1 MTQFVL
7 AILISIAVLIFM
19 IVKLNIHPVISL
31 FIGSMIAGSILGND
45 PVTTIT
51 AIANGFGGTLGS
63 IGMTIIFGSII
74 ACAIR
79 DSGAAKSMVN
89 FFIKLFHGKN
99 LELSTGMA
107 AYIMSIPVFGDVTMV
122 LISPL
127 CAIISKRQ
135 NKPMGQMAA
144 FTILSLNLTHSMV
157 PPTPGILAVAVLLGA
172 DLGLVILWGI
182 VCSFIAYIITWI
194 LMRKWAGKDYYPPKP
209 EFVEGVE
216 EVKSNDYH
224 DLLIKEDNLP
234 NVLFAMSPILVP
246 VILIA
251 LASFADMTMAEDATA
266 RVVLDTLGNRNI
278 AMFLGMVFGWLLA
291 VTHKEKAL
299 ANYNQTSGKNEK
311 SLFQMMFNG
320 WVSEALEVALI
331 PLIVTGF
338 GGGFEQLVEVHA
350 LGRHHNLAL
359 ALEVEAHGTGGSQ
372 RAIAL
377 GQGGTHFGGRT
388 VTVIGKAFNDQ
399 TDACGS
405 IALIDDIF
413 VVGTAGL
420 FTRTT
425 LDSALDIIGRH
436 GSLLGLVDGV
446 VQGRVAVR
454 IATTHTCCN
463 LDILDQ
469 LGEQLAT
476 LRVDGGL
483 LVLGGR
489 PLGMT

>member
-31 FIGSMIAGSILGND
+31 FVGSMIAGSILGNN

-51 AIANGFGGTLGS
+51 AIANGFGSTLGS
-63 IGMTIIFGSII
+63 IGMTIIFGSVI
-74 ACAIR
+74 ACSIR

-144 FTILSLNLTHSMV
+144 FTVLALNLTHSMV

-182 VCSFIAYIITWI
+182 VCSIIAYIITWI

-224 DLLIKEDNLP
+224 DLLIKEENLP

-251 LASFADMTMAEDATA
+251 LASFADMTMAEGAMA

-311 SLFQMMFNG
+311 SLFTMMFNG
-320 WVSEALEVALI
+320 WVGEALEVALV

-338 GGGFEQLVEVHA
+338 GGGFAQIIKDAPAAGE
-350 LGRHHNLAL
+350 LG
-359 ALEVEAHGTGGSQ
+359 
-372 RAIAL
+372 
-377 GQGGTHFGGRT
+377 
-388 VTVIGKAFNDQ
+388 D
-399 TDACGS
+399 
-405 IALIDDIF
+405 
-413 VVGTAGL
+413 VVAASG
-420 FTRTT
+420 FP
-425 LDSALDIIGRH
+425 
-436 GSLLGLVDGV
+436 
-446 VQGRVAVR
+446 
-454 IATTHTCCN
+454 
-463 LDILDQ
+463 
-469 LGEQLAT
+469 
-476 LRVDGGL
+476 GL
-483 LVLGGR
+483 LVPFVIGAVMECAVGSR
-489 PLGMT
+489 TTAGMTAAGLCLPMLDSLGISPVACAVMIGAGTMIVSHVNDSGWWVSQSMLNMDMTRTFKYNTLVGGVAGVIAGIVGAIFITVGAM

>member
-7 AILISIAVLIFM
+7 AIIISIAVLIFM

-31 FIGSMIAGSILGND
+31 FVGSMIAGSILGNN

-51 AIANGFGGTLGS
+51 AIANGFGSTLGS

-74 ACAIR
+74 ACSIR

-157 PPTPGILAVAVLLGA
+157 PPTPGILAVAVLLEA

-182 VCSFIAYIITWI
+182 VCSFIAYIITWL
-194 LMRKWAGKDYYPPKP
+194 LMRKWAGKDYYEPKP

-251 LASFADMTMAEDATA
+251 LASFADMTMAEGDTI
-266 RVVLDTLGNRNI
+266 RVLLDTLGNRNI
-278 AMFLGMVFGWLLA
+278 AMFLGVVFGWLLA
-291 VTHKEKAL
+291 VAHKDKAL
-299 ANYNQTSGKNEK
+299 ANYNLSSGKNEK
-311 SLFQMMFNG
+311 SLFTMMFNG
-320 WVSEALEVALI
+320 WVGEALEVALI

-338 GGGFEQLVEVHA
+338 GGGFAQIIKDAPAAGE
-350 LGRHHNLAL
+350 LGDVVA
-359 ALEVEAHGTGGSQ
+359 ATG
-372 RAIAL
+372 
-377 GQGGTHFGGRT
+377 FP
-388 VTVIGKAFNDQ
+388 
-399 TDACGS
+399 
-405 IALIDDIF
+405 
-413 VVGTAGL
+413 
-420 FTRTT
+420 
-425 LDSALDIIGRH
+425 
-436 GSLLGLVDGV
+436 
-446 VQGRVAVR
+446 
-454 IATTHTCCN
+454 
-463 LDILDQ
+463 
-469 LGEQLAT
+469 
-476 LRVDGGL
+476 GL
-483 LVLGGR
+483 LVPFIIGAAMECAVGSR
-489 PLGMT
+489 TTAGMTAAGLCLPMLDSLGISPVACAVMIGAGTMIVSHVNDSGWWVSQSMFNMDMTRTFKYNTLVGGVAGVNAGIAGAIFITLGVM

>member
-1 MTQFVL
+1 MTQFIL

-31 FIGSMIAGSILGND
+31 FVGSMIAGSILGND

-74 ACAIR
+74 ACSIR

-311 SLFQMMFNG
+311 SLFTMMFNG
-320 WVSEALEVALI
+320 WVGEALEVALI

-338 GGGFEQLVEVHA
+338 GGGFAQIIKDAPAAGE
-350 LGRHHNLAL
+350 LGD
-359 ALEVEAHGTGGSQ
+359 V
-372 RAIAL
+372 
-377 GQGGTHFGGRT
+377 
-388 VTVIGKAFNDQ
+388 
-399 TDACGS
+399 
-405 IALIDDIF
+405 
-413 VVGTAGL
+413 
-420 FTRTT
+420 
-425 LDSALDIIGRH
+425 
-436 GSLLGLVDGV
+436 
-446 VQGRVAVR
+446 VAV
-454 IATTHTCCN
+454 T
-463 LDILDQ
+463 
-469 LGEQLAT
+469 GFP
-476 LRVDGGL
+476 GL
-483 LVLGGR
+483 LVPFVIGAAMECAVGSR
-489 PLGMT
+489 TTAGMTAAGLCLPMLDSLGISAVACAVMIGAGTMIVSHVNDSGWWVSQSMFNMDMTRTFKYNTLVGGVAGVIAGIAGAIFITIGVM

>member
-31 FIGSMIAGSILGND
+31 FVGSMIAGSILGNN

-51 AIANGFGGTLGS
+51 AIANGFGSTLGS

-74 ACAIR
+74 ACSIR

-89 FFIKLFHGKN
+89 FFIKLFRGKN

-144 FTILSLNLTHSMV
+144 FTILALNLTHSMV

-251 LASFADMTMAEDATA
+251 LASFADMTMAEDVMA

-311 SLFQMMFNG
+311 SLFSMMFNG
-320 WVSEALEVALI
+320 WVSEALEVALV

-338 GGGFEQLVEVHA
+338 GGGFAQIIKDAPAAGE
-350 LGRHHNLAL
+350 LGDVVA
-359 ALEVEAHGTGGSQ
+359 ATG
-372 RAIAL
+372 
-377 GQGGTHFGGRT
+377 FP
-388 VTVIGKAFNDQ
+388 
-399 TDACGS
+399 
-405 IALIDDIF
+405 
-413 VVGTAGL
+413 
-420 FTRTT
+420 
-425 LDSALDIIGRH
+425 
-436 GSLLGLVDGV
+436 
-446 VQGRVAVR
+446 
-454 IATTHTCCN
+454 
-463 LDILDQ
+463 
-469 LGEQLAT
+469 
-476 LRVDGGL
+476 GL
-483 LVLGGR
+483 LVPFVIGAAMECAVGSR
-489 PLGMT
+489 TTAGMTAAGLCLPMLDSLGISAVACTVMIGAGTMIVSHVNDSGWWVSQSMLNMDMTRTFKYNTLVGGVAGVIAGIVGAIFITVGVM

>member
-31 FIGSMIAGSILGND
+31 FVGSMIAGSILGNN

-51 AIANGFGGTLGS
+51 AIANGFGSTLGS

-74 ACAIR
+74 ACSIR

-89 FFIKLFHGKN
+89 FFIKLFRGKN

-144 FTILSLNLTHSMV
+144 FTILALNLTHSMV

-251 LASFADMTMAEDATA
+251 LASFADMTMAEDAMA

-311 SLFQMMFNG
+311 SLFSMMFNG
-320 WVSEALEVALI
+320 WVSEALEVALV

-338 GGGFEQLVEVHA
+338 GGGFAQIIKDAPAAGE
-350 LGRHHNLAL
+350 LGDVVA
-359 ALEVEAHGTGGSQ
+359 ATG
-372 RAIAL
+372 
-377 GQGGTHFGGRT
+377 FP
-388 VTVIGKAFNDQ
+388 
-399 TDACGS
+399 
-405 IALIDDIF
+405 
-413 VVGTAGL
+413 
-420 FTRTT
+420 
-425 LDSALDIIGRH
+425 
-436 GSLLGLVDGV
+436 
-446 VQGRVAVR
+446 
-454 IATTHTCCN
+454 
-463 LDILDQ
+463 
-469 LGEQLAT
+469 
-476 LRVDGGL
+476 GL
-483 LVLGGR
+483 LVPFVIGAAMECAVGSR
-489 PLGMT
+489 TTAGMTAAGLCLPMLDSLGISAVACTVMIGAGTMIVSHVNDSGWWVSQSMLNMDMTRTFKYNTLVGGVAGVIAGIVGAIFITIGVM

>member
-51 AIANGFGGTLGS
+51 AIANGFGSTLGS

-74 ACAIR
+74 ACSIR

-144 FTILSLNLTHSMV
+144 FTILALNLTHSMV

-251 LASFADMTMAEDATA
+251 LASFADMTMAEDAMA

-311 SLFQMMFNG
+311 SLFTMMFNG
-320 WVSEALEVALI
+320 WVGEALEVALV

-338 GGGFEQLVEVHA
+338 GGGFAQIIKDAPAAGE
-350 LGRHHNLAL
+350 LGDVVA
-359 ALEVEAHGTGGSQ
+359 ATG
-372 RAIAL
+372 
-377 GQGGTHFGGRT
+377 FP
-388 VTVIGKAFNDQ
+388 
-399 TDACGS
+399 
-405 IALIDDIF
+405 
-413 VVGTAGL
+413 
-420 FTRTT
+420 
-425 LDSALDIIGRH
+425 
-436 GSLLGLVDGV
+436 
-446 VQGRVAVR
+446 
-454 IATTHTCCN
+454 
-463 LDILDQ
+463 
-469 LGEQLAT
+469 
-476 LRVDGGL
+476 GL
-483 LVLGGR
+483 LVPFVIGAAMECAVGSR
-489 PLGMT
+489 TTAGMTAAGLCLPMLDSLGISAVACTVMIGAGTMIVSHVNDSGWWVSQSMLNMDMNRSFKYNTLVGGVAGVIAGIVGAIFITVGVM

>member
-31 FIGSMIAGSILGND
+31 FVGSMIAGSILGNN

-51 AIANGFGGTLGS
+51 AIANGFGSTLGS

-74 ACAIR
+74 ACSIR

-89 FFIKLFHGKN
+89 FFIKLFRGKN

-144 FTILSLNLTHSMV
+144 FTILALNLTHSMV

-251 LASFADMTMAEDATA
+251 LASFADMTMAEDAMA

-311 SLFQMMFNG
+311 SLFSMMFNG
-320 WVSEALEVALI
+320 WVSEALEVALV

-338 GGGFEQLVEVHA
+338 GGGFAQIIKDAPAAGE
-350 LGRHHNLAL
+350 LGDVVA
-359 ALEVEAHGTGGSQ
+359 ATG
-372 RAIAL
+372 
-377 GQGGTHFGGRT
+377 FP
-388 VTVIGKAFNDQ
+388 
-399 TDACGS
+399 
-405 IALIDDIF
+405 
-413 VVGTAGL
+413 
-420 FTRTT
+420 
-425 LDSALDIIGRH
+425 
-436 GSLLGLVDGV
+436 
-446 VQGRVAVR
+446 
-454 IATTHTCCN
+454 
-463 LDILDQ
+463 
-469 LGEQLAT
+469 
-476 LRVDGGL
+476 GL
-483 LVLGGR
+483 LVPFVIGAAMECAVGSR
-489 PLGMT
+489 STAGMTAAGLCLPMLDSLGISAVACTVMIGAGTMIVSHVNDSGWWVSQSMLNMDMTRTFKYNTLVGGVAGVIAGIVGAIFITVGVM

>member
-19 IVKLNIHPVISL
+19 IVKLNIHPVNSL
-31 FIGSMIAGSILGND
+31 FVGSMIAGSILGNN

-51 AIANGFGGTLGS
+51 AIANGFGSTLGS
-63 IGMTIIFGSII
+63 IGMTIIFGSVI
-74 ACAIR
+74 ACSIR

-144 FTILSLNLTHSMV
+144 FTVLALNLTHSMV

-224 DLLIKEDNLP
+224 DLLIKEENLP

-251 LASFADMTMAEDATA
+251 LASFADMTMAEGAMA

-311 SLFQMMFNG
+311 SLFTMMFNG
-320 WVSEALEVALI
+320 WVGEALEVALV

-338 GGGFEQLVEVHA
+338 GGGFAQIIKDAPAAGE
-350 LGRHHNLAL
+350 LG
-359 ALEVEAHGTGGSQ
+359 
-372 RAIAL
+372 
-377 GQGGTHFGGRT
+377 
-388 VTVIGKAFNDQ
+388 D
-399 TDACGS
+399 
-405 IALIDDIF
+405 
-413 VVGTAGL
+413 VVAASG
-420 FTRTT
+420 FP
-425 LDSALDIIGRH
+425 
-436 GSLLGLVDGV
+436 
-446 VQGRVAVR
+446 
-454 IATTHTCCN
+454 
-463 LDILDQ
+463 
-469 LGEQLAT
+469 
-476 LRVDGGL
+476 GL
-483 LVLGGR
+483 LVPFVIGAVMECAVGSR
-489 PLGMT
+489 TTAGMTAAGLCLPMLDSLGISPVACAVMIGAGTMIVSHVNDSGWWVSQSMLNMDMTRTFKYNTLVGGVAGVIAGIVGAIFITVGAM

>member
-31 FIGSMIAGSILGND
+31 FVGSMIAGSILGNN

-51 AIANGFGGTLGS
+51 AIANGFGSTLGS

-74 ACAIR
+74 ACSIR

-89 FFIKLFHGKN
+89 FFIKLFRGKN

-144 FTILSLNLTHSMV
+144 FTILALNLTHSMV

-251 LASFADMTMAEDATA
+251 LASFADMTMAEDAMA

-311 SLFQMMFNG
+311 SLFSMMFNG
-320 WVSEALEVALI
+320 WVSEALEVALV

-338 GGGFEQLVEVHA
+338 GGGFAQIIKDAPAAGE
-350 LGRHHNLAL
+350 LGDVVA
-359 ALEVEAHGTGGSQ
+359 ATG
-372 RAIAL
+372 
-377 GQGGTHFGGRT
+377 FP
-388 VTVIGKAFNDQ
+388 
-399 TDACGS
+399 
-405 IALIDDIF
+405 
-413 VVGTAGL
+413 
-420 FTRTT
+420 
-425 LDSALDIIGRH
+425 
-436 GSLLGLVDGV
+436 
-446 VQGRVAVR
+446 
-454 IATTHTCCN
+454 
-463 LDILDQ
+463 
-469 LGEQLAT
+469 
-476 LRVDGGL
+476 GL
-483 LVLGGR
+483 LVPFVIGAAMECAVGSRTTAGMTAAGLCLPMLDSRGISAVACTVMIGAGTMIVSHVNDSGWWVSQSMLNMDMTRTFKYNTLLGGVA
-489 PLGMT
+489 GVIAGIVGAIFITVGVM

>member
-31 FIGSMIAGSILGND
+31 FVGSMIAGSILGNN

-51 AIANGFGGTLGS
+51 AIANGFGSTLGS

-74 ACAIR
+74 ACSIR

-89 FFIKLFHGKN
+89 FFIKLFRGKN

-144 FTILSLNLTHSMV
+144 FTILALNLTHSMV

-224 DLLIKEDNLP
+224 DLLIKEENLP

-251 LASFADMTMAEDATA
+251 LASFADMTMAEDAMA

-311 SLFQMMFNG
+311 SLFSMMFNG
-320 WVSEALEVALI
+320 WVGEALEVALV

-338 GGGFEQLVEVHA
+338 GGGFAQIIKDAPAAGE
-350 LGRHHNLAL
+350 LGDVVA
-359 ALEVEAHGTGGSQ
+359 ATG
-372 RAIAL
+372 
-377 GQGGTHFGGRT
+377 FP
-388 VTVIGKAFNDQ
+388 
-399 TDACGS
+399 
-405 IALIDDIF
+405 
-413 VVGTAGL
+413 
-420 FTRTT
+420 
-425 LDSALDIIGRH
+425 
-436 GSLLGLVDGV
+436 
-446 VQGRVAVR
+446 
-454 IATTHTCCN
+454 
-463 LDILDQ
+463 
-469 LGEQLAT
+469 
-476 LRVDGGL
+476 GL
-483 LVLGGR
+483 LVPFVIGAATECAVGSR
-489 PLGMT
+489 TTAGMTAAGLCLPMLDSLGISAVACTVMIGAGTMIVSHVNDSGWWVSQSMLNMDMTRTFKYNTLVGGVAGVIAGIVGAIFITVGVM

>member
-51 AIANGFGGTLGS
+51 AIANGFGSTLGS

-74 ACAIR
+74 ACSIR

-144 FTILSLNLTHSMV
+144 FTILALNLTHSMV

-251 LASFADMTMAEDATA
+251 LASFADMTMAEDAMA

-311 SLFQMMFNG
+311 SLFTMMFNG
-320 WVSEALEVALI
+320 WVGEALEVALV

-338 GGGFEQLVEVHA
+338 GGGFAQIIKDAPAAGE
-350 LGRHHNLAL
+350 LGDVVA
-359 ALEVEAHGTGGSQ
+359 ATG
-372 RAIAL
+372 
-377 GQGGTHFGGRT
+377 FP
-388 VTVIGKAFNDQ
+388 
-399 TDACGS
+399 
-405 IALIDDIF
+405 
-413 VVGTAGL
+413 
-420 FTRTT
+420 
-425 LDSALDIIGRH
+425 
-436 GSLLGLVDGV
+436 
-446 VQGRVAVR
+446 
-454 IATTHTCCN
+454 
-463 LDILDQ
+463 
-469 LGEQLAT
+469 
-476 LRVDGGL
+476 GL
-483 LVLGGR
+483 LVPFVIGAAMECAVGSR
-489 PLGMT
+489 TTAGMTAAGLCLPMLDSLGISAVACTVMIGAGTMIVSHVNDSGWWVSQSMLNMDMTRTFKYNTLVGGVAGVIAGIVGAIFITVGVM

>member
-1 MTQFVL
+1 
-7 AILISIAVLIFM
+7 M

-51 AIANGFGGTLGS
+51 AIANGFGSTLGS

-74 ACAIR
+74 ACSIR

-144 FTILSLNLTHSMV
+144 FTILALNLTHSMV

-251 LASFADMTMAEDATA
+251 LASFADMTMAEDAMA

-311 SLFQMMFNG
+311 SLFTMMFNG
-320 WVSEALEVALI
+320 WVGEALEVALV

-338 GGGFEQLVEVHA
+338 GGGFAQIIKDAPAAGE
-350 LGRHHNLAL
+350 LGDVVA
-359 ALEVEAHGTGGSQ
+359 ATG
-372 RAIAL
+372 
-377 GQGGTHFGGRT
+377 FP
-388 VTVIGKAFNDQ
+388 
-399 TDACGS
+399 
-405 IALIDDIF
+405 
-413 VVGTAGL
+413 
-420 FTRTT
+420 
-425 LDSALDIIGRH
+425 
-436 GSLLGLVDGV
+436 
-446 VQGRVAVR
+446 
-454 IATTHTCCN
+454 
-463 LDILDQ
+463 
-469 LGEQLAT
+469 
-476 LRVDGGL
+476 GL
-483 LVLGGR
+483 LVPFVIGAAMECAVGSR
-489 PLGMT
+489 TTAGMTAAGLCLPMLDSLGISAVACTVMIGAGTMIVSHVNDSGWWVSQSMLNMDMTRTFKYNTLVGGVAGVIAGIVGAIFITVGVM

>member
-31 FIGSMIAGSILGND
+31 FVGSMIAGSILGNN

-51 AIANGFGGTLGS
+51 AIANGFGSTLGS

-74 ACAIR
+74 ACSIR

-89 FFIKLFHGKN
+89 FFIKLFRGKN

-144 FTILSLNLTHSMV
+144 FTILALNLTHSMV

-251 LASFADMTMAEDATA
+251 LASFADMTMAEDAMA

-311 SLFQMMFNG
+311 SLFTMMFNG
-320 WVSEALEVALI
+320 WVGEALEVALV

-338 GGGFEQLVEVHA
+338 GGGFAQIIKDAPAAGE
-350 LGRHHNLAL
+350 LGDVVA
-359 ALEVEAHGTGGSQ
+359 ATG
-372 RAIAL
+372 
-377 GQGGTHFGGRT
+377 FP
-388 VTVIGKAFNDQ
+388 
-399 TDACGS
+399 
-405 IALIDDIF
+405 
-413 VVGTAGL
+413 
-420 FTRTT
+420 
-425 LDSALDIIGRH
+425 
-436 GSLLGLVDGV
+436 
-446 VQGRVAVR
+446 
-454 IATTHTCCN
+454 
-463 LDILDQ
+463 
-469 LGEQLAT
+469 
-476 LRVDGGL
+476 GL
-483 LVLGGR
+483 LVPFVIGAAMECAVGSR
-489 PLGMT
+489 TTAGMTAAGLCLPMLDSLGISAVACTVMIGAGTMIVSHVNDSGWWVSQSMLNMDMTRTFKYNTLVGGVAGVIAGIVGAIFITVGVM

>member
-31 FIGSMIAGSILGND
+31 FVGSMIAGSILGNN

-51 AIANGFGGTLGS
+51 AIANGFGSTLGS

-74 ACAIR
+74 ACSIR

-89 FFIKLFHGKN
+89 FFIKLFRGKN

-144 FTILSLNLTHSMV
+144 FTILALNLTHSMV

-172 DLGLVILWGI
+172 DLGMVILWGI

-251 LASFADMTMAEDATA
+251 LASFADMTMAEDAMA

-311 SLFQMMFNG
+311 SLFSMMFNG
-320 WVSEALEVALI
+320 WVSEALEVALV

-338 GGGFEQLVEVHA
+338 GGGFAQIIKDAPAAGE
-350 LGRHHNLAL
+350 LGDVVA
-359 ALEVEAHGTGGSQ
+359 ATG
-372 RAIAL
+372 
-377 GQGGTHFGGRT
+377 FP
-388 VTVIGKAFNDQ
+388 
-399 TDACGS
+399 
-405 IALIDDIF
+405 
-413 VVGTAGL
+413 
-420 FTRTT
+420 
-425 LDSALDIIGRH
+425 
-436 GSLLGLVDGV
+436 
-446 VQGRVAVR
+446 
-454 IATTHTCCN
+454 
-463 LDILDQ
+463 
-469 LGEQLAT
+469 
-476 LRVDGGL
+476 GL
-483 LVLGGR
+483 LVPFVIGAAMECAVGSR
-489 PLGMT
+489 TTAGMTAAGLCLPMLDSLGISAVACTVMIGAGTMIVSHVNDSGWWVSQSMLNMDMTRTFKYNTLVGGVAGVIAGIVGAIFITVGVM

>member
-31 FIGSMIAGSILGND
+31 FVGSMIAGSILGNN

-51 AIANGFGGTLGS
+51 AIANGFGSTLGS

-74 ACAIR
+74 ACSIR

-144 FTILSLNLTHSMV
+144 FTILALNLTHSMV

-224 DLLIKEDNLP
+224 DLLIKEENLP

-251 LASFADMTMAEDATA
+251 LASFADMTMAEDAMA

-311 SLFQMMFNG
+311 SLFTMMFNG
-320 WVSEALEVALI
+320 WVGEALEVALV

-338 GGGFEQLVEVHA
+338 GGGFAQIIKDAPAAGE
-350 LGRHHNLAL
+350 LG
-359 ALEVEAHGTGGSQ
+359 
-372 RAIAL
+372 
-377 GQGGTHFGGRT
+377 
-388 VTVIGKAFNDQ
+388 D
-399 TDACGS
+399 
-405 IALIDDIF
+405 
-413 VVGTAGL
+413 VVAASG
-420 FTRTT
+420 FP
-425 LDSALDIIGRH
+425 
-436 GSLLGLVDGV
+436 
-446 VQGRVAVR
+446 
-454 IATTHTCCN
+454 
-463 LDILDQ
+463 
-469 LGEQLAT
+469 
-476 LRVDGGL
+476 GL
-483 LVLGGR
+483 LVPFVIGAVMECAVGSR
-489 PLGMT
+489 TTAGMTAAGLCLPMLDSLGISAVACAVMIGAGTMIVSHVNDSGWWVSQSMLNMDMTRTFKYNTLVGGVAGVIAGIVGAIFITVGVM

>member
-31 FIGSMIAGSILGND
+31 FVGSMIAGSILGNN

-51 AIANGFGGTLGS
+51 AIANGFGSTLGS
-63 IGMTIIFGSII
+63 IGMTIIFGSVI
-74 ACAIR
+74 ACSIR

-144 FTILSLNLTHSMV
+144 FTVLALNLTHSMV

-224 DLLIKEDNLP
+224 DLLIKEENLP

-251 LASFADMTMAEDATA
+251 LASFADMTMAEGAMA

-311 SLFQMMFNG
+311 SLFTMMFNG
-320 WVSEALEVALI
+320 WVGEALEVALV

-338 GGGFEQLVEVHA
+338 GGGFAQIIKDAPAAGE
-350 LGRHHNLAL
+350 LGDVVA
-359 ALEVEAHGTGGSQ
+359 ATG
-372 RAIAL
+372 
-377 GQGGTHFGGRT
+377 FP
-388 VTVIGKAFNDQ
+388 
-399 TDACGS
+399 
-405 IALIDDIF
+405 
-413 VVGTAGL
+413 
-420 FTRTT
+420 
-425 LDSALDIIGRH
+425 
-436 GSLLGLVDGV
+436 
-446 VQGRVAVR
+446 
-454 IATTHTCCN
+454 
-463 LDILDQ
+463 
-469 LGEQLAT
+469 
-476 LRVDGGL
+476 GL
-483 LVLGGR
+483 LVPFVIGAAMECAVGSR
-489 PLGMT
+489 TTAGMTAAGLCLPMLDSLGISAVACTVMIGAGTMIVSHVNDSGWWVSQSMLNMDMTRTFKYNTLVGGVAGVIAGIVGAIFITVGVM

>member
-31 FIGSMIAGSILGND
+31 FVGSMIAGSILGNN

-51 AIANGFGGTLGS
+51 AIANGFGSTLGS

-74 ACAIR
+74 ACSIR

-89 FFIKLFHGKN
+89 FFIKLFRGKN

-144 FTILSLNLTHSMV
+144 FTILALNLTHSMV

-224 DLLIKEDNLP
+224 DLLIKEENLP

-251 LASFADMTMAEDATA
+251 LASFADMTMAEDAMA

-311 SLFQMMFNG
+311 SLFSMMFNG
-320 WVSEALEVALI
+320 WVGEALEVALV

-338 GGGFEQLVEVHA
+338 GGGFAQIIKDAPAAGE
-350 LGRHHNLAL
+350 LGDVVA
-359 ALEVEAHGTGGSQ
+359 ATG
-372 RAIAL
+372 
-377 GQGGTHFGGRT
+377 FP
-388 VTVIGKAFNDQ
+388 
-399 TDACGS
+399 
-405 IALIDDIF
+405 
-413 VVGTAGL
+413 
-420 FTRTT
+420 
-425 LDSALDIIGRH
+425 
-436 GSLLGLVDGV
+436 
-446 VQGRVAVR
+446 
-454 IATTHTCCN
+454 
-463 LDILDQ
+463 
-469 LGEQLAT
+469 
-476 LRVDGGL
+476 GL
-483 LVLGGR
+483 LVPFVIGAAMECAVGSR
-489 PLGMT
+489 TTAGMTAAGLCLPMLDSLGISAVACTVMIGAGTMIVSHVNDSGWWVSQSMLNMDMTRTFKYNTLVGGVAGVIAGIVGAIFITVGVM

>member
-31 FIGSMIAGSILGND
+31 FVGSMIAGSILGNN

-51 AIANGFGGTLGS
+51 AIANGFGSTLGS

-74 ACAIR
+74 ACSIR

-89 FFIKLFHGKN
+89 FFIKLFRGKN

-144 FTILSLNLTHSMV
+144 FTILALNLTHSMV

-251 LASFADMTMAEDATA
+251 LASFADMTMAEDAMA

-311 SLFQMMFNG
+311 SLFSMMING
-320 WVSEALEVALI
+320 WVSEALEVALV

-338 GGGFEQLVEVHA
+338 GGGFAQIIKDAPAAGE
-350 LGRHHNLAL
+350 LGDVVA
-359 ALEVEAHGTGGSQ
+359 ATG
-372 RAIAL
+372 
-377 GQGGTHFGGRT
+377 FP
-388 VTVIGKAFNDQ
+388 
-399 TDACGS
+399 
-405 IALIDDIF
+405 
-413 VVGTAGL
+413 
-420 FTRTT
+420 
-425 LDSALDIIGRH
+425 
-436 GSLLGLVDGV
+436 
-446 VQGRVAVR
+446 
-454 IATTHTCCN
+454 
-463 LDILDQ
+463 
-469 LGEQLAT
+469 
-476 LRVDGGL
+476 GL
-483 LVLGGR
+483 LVPFVIGAAMECAVGSR
-489 PLGMT
+489 TTAGMTAAGLCLPMLDSLGISAVACTVMIGAGTMIVSHVNDSGWWVSQSMLNMDMTRTFKYNTLVGGVAGVIAGIVGAIFITVGVM

>member
-7 AILISIAVLIFM
+7 AILISVAVLIFM

-31 FIGSMIAGSILGND
+31 FVGSMIAGSILGNN

-51 AIANGFGGTLGS
+51 AIANGFGSTLGS

-74 ACAIR
+74 ACSIR

-89 FFIKLFHGKN
+89 FFIKLFRGKN

-144 FTILSLNLTHSMV
+144 FTILALNLTHSMV

-251 LASFADMTMAEDATA
+251 LASFADMTMAEDAMA

-311 SLFQMMFNG
+311 SLFSMMFNG
-320 WVSEALEVALI
+320 WVSEALEVALV

-338 GGGFEQLVEVHA
+338 GGGFAQIIKDAPAAGE
-350 LGRHHNLAL
+350 LGDVVA
-359 ALEVEAHGTGGSQ
+359 ATG
-372 RAIAL
+372 
-377 GQGGTHFGGRT
+377 FP
-388 VTVIGKAFNDQ
+388 
-399 TDACGS
+399 
-405 IALIDDIF
+405 
-413 VVGTAGL
+413 
-420 FTRTT
+420 
-425 LDSALDIIGRH
+425 
-436 GSLLGLVDGV
+436 
-446 VQGRVAVR
+446 
-454 IATTHTCCN
+454 
-463 LDILDQ
+463 
-469 LGEQLAT
+469 
-476 LRVDGGL
+476 GL
-483 LVLGGR
+483 LVPFVIGAAMECAVGSR
-489 PLGMT
+489 TTAGMTAAGLCLPMLDSLGISAVACTVMIGAGTMIVSHVNDSGWWVSQSMLNMDMTRTFKYNTLVGGVAGVIAGIVGAIFITVGVM

>member
-31 FIGSMIAGSILGND
+31 FVGSMIAGSILGNN

-51 AIANGFGGTLGS
+51 AIANGFGSTLGS

-74 ACAIR
+74 ACSIR

-89 FFIKLFHGKN
+89 FFIKLFRGKN

-144 FTILSLNLTHSMV
+144 FTILALNLTHSMV

-224 DLLIKEDNLP
+224 DLLIKEENLP

-251 LASFADMTMAEDATA
+251 LASFADMTMAEDAMA

-311 SLFQMMFNG
+311 SLFTMMFNG
-320 WVSEALEVALI
+320 WVGEALEVALV

-338 GGGFEQLVEVHA
+338 GGGFAQIIKDAPAAGE
-350 LGRHHNLAL
+350 LGDVVA
-359 ALEVEAHGTGGSQ
+359 ATG
-372 RAIAL
+372 
-377 GQGGTHFGGRT
+377 FP
-388 VTVIGKAFNDQ
+388 
-399 TDACGS
+399 
-405 IALIDDIF
+405 
-413 VVGTAGL
+413 
-420 FTRTT
+420 
-425 LDSALDIIGRH
+425 
-436 GSLLGLVDGV
+436 
-446 VQGRVAVR
+446 
-454 IATTHTCCN
+454 
-463 LDILDQ
+463 
-469 LGEQLAT
+469 
-476 LRVDGGL
+476 GL
-483 LVLGGR
+483 LVPFVIGAAMECAVGSR
-489 PLGMT
+489 TTAGMTAAGLCLPMLDSLGISAVACTVMIGAGTMIVSHVNDSGWWVSQSMLNMDMTRTFKYNTLVGGVAGVIAGIVGAIFITVGVM

>member
-31 FIGSMIAGSILGND
+31 FVGSMIAGSILGNN

-51 AIANGFGGTLGS
+51 AIANGFGSTLGS

-74 ACAIR
+74 ACSIR

-144 FTILSLNLTHSMV
+144 FTILALNLTHSMV

-251 LASFADMTMAEDATA
+251 LASFADMTMAEDAMA

-311 SLFQMMFNG
+311 SLFSMMFNG
-320 WVSEALEVALI
+320 WVSEALEVALV

-338 GGGFEQLVEVHA
+338 GGGFAQIIKDAPAAGE
-350 LGRHHNLAL
+350 LGDVVA
-359 ALEVEAHGTGGSQ
+359 ATG
-372 RAIAL
+372 
-377 GQGGTHFGGRT
+377 FP
-388 VTVIGKAFNDQ
+388 
-399 TDACGS
+399 
-405 IALIDDIF
+405 
-413 VVGTAGL
+413 
-420 FTRTT
+420 
-425 LDSALDIIGRH
+425 
-436 GSLLGLVDGV
+436 
-446 VQGRVAVR
+446 
-454 IATTHTCCN
+454 
-463 LDILDQ
+463 
-469 LGEQLAT
+469 
-476 LRVDGGL
+476 GL
-483 LVLGGR
+483 LVPFVIGAAMECAVGSR
-489 PLGMT
+489 TTAGMTAAGLCLPMLDSLGISAVACTVMIGAGTMIVSHVNDSGWWVSQSMLNMDMTRTFKYNTLVGGVAGVIAGIVGAIFITVGVM

>member
-7 AILISIAVLIFM
+7 AIIISIAVLIFM

-31 FIGSMIAGSILGND
+31 FVGSMIAGSILGNN

-51 AIANGFGGTLGS
+51 AIANGFGSTLGS

-74 ACAIR
+74 ACSIR

-157 PPTPGILAVAVLLGA
+157 PPTPGILAVAVLLEA
-172 DLGLVILWGI
+172 DLVLVILWGI
-182 VCSFIAYIITWI
+182 VCSFIAYIITWL
-194 LMRKWAGKDYYPPKP
+194 LMRKWAGKDYYEPKP

-251 LASFADMTMAEDATA
+251 LASFADMTMAEGDTI
-266 RVVLDTLGNRNI
+266 RVLLDTLGNRNI
-278 AMFLGMVFGWLLA
+278 AMFLGVVFGWLLA
-291 VTHKEKAL
+291 VAHKDKAL
-299 ANYNQTSGKNEK
+299 ANYNLSSGKNEK
-311 SLFQMMFNG
+311 SLFTMMFNG
-320 WVSEALEVALI
+320 WVGEALEVALI

-338 GGGFEQLVEVHA
+338 GGGFAQIIKDAPAAGE
-350 LGRHHNLAL
+350 LGDVVA
-359 ALEVEAHGTGGSQ
+359 ATG
-372 RAIAL
+372 
-377 GQGGTHFGGRT
+377 FP
-388 VTVIGKAFNDQ
+388 
-399 TDACGS
+399 
-405 IALIDDIF
+405 
-413 VVGTAGL
+413 
-420 FTRTT
+420 
-425 LDSALDIIGRH
+425 
-436 GSLLGLVDGV
+436 
-446 VQGRVAVR
+446 
-454 IATTHTCCN
+454 
-463 LDILDQ
+463 
-469 LGEQLAT
+469 
-476 LRVDGGL
+476 GL
-483 LVLGGR
+483 LVPFIIGAAMECAVGSR
-489 PLGMT
+489 TTAGMTAAGLCLPMLDSLGISPVACAVMIGAGTMIVSHVNDSGWWVSQSMFNMDMTRTFKYNTLVGGVAGVIAGIAGAIFITLGVM